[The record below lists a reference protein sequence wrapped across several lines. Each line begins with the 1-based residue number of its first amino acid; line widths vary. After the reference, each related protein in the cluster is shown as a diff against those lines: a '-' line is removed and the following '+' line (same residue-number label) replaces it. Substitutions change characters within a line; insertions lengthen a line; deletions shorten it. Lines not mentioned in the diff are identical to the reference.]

1 MTEFHPTR
9 QFRPAAPNVG
19 FAPHCRRSDAPGLTS
34 QTDPEPT
41 FMASP
46 ADGRVNQEAA
56 VRMDSNPLHA
66 TIDPFF

>member
-1 MTEFHPTR
+1 
-9 QFRPAAPNVG
+9 
-19 FAPHCRRSDAPGLTS
+19 
-34 QTDPEPT
+34 
-41 FMASP
+41 MASP